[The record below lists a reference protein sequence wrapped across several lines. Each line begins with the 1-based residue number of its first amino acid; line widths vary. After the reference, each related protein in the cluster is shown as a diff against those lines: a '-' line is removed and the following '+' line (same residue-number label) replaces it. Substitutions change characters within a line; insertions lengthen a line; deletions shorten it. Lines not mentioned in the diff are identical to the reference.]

1 MRAVIQ
7 RVNKASVTINGK
19 LHSDIGNGLLVF
31 LGIEDSD
38 SDEDILW
45 LSGKIVNLRV
55 FKDEEG
61 VMNRSVLER
70 KGAILLVSQFT
81 LHASTKK
88 GNRAFRDSSLV
99 SDEQKNLIA
108 EKLSNRLTSEG
119 LLQVRSQVHRTQ
131 LANKQEVV
139 KKMNELVSI
148 SLRKKKSRI
157 ATRASK
163 ASKEKRLETKKR
175 KSEIKA
181 GRQKWGREN
190 F

>member
-1 MRAVIQ
+1 MNLIDLSPEIQ
-7 RVNKASVTINGK
+7 FQTTRSGGKGGQNVNKVESAI
-19 LHSDIGNGLLVF
+19 IGN
-31 LGIEDSD
+31 
-38 SDEDILW
+38 W
-45 LSGKIVNLRV
+45 
-55 FKDEEG
+55 
-61 VMNRSVLER
+61 
-70 KGAILLVSQFT
+70 
-81 LHASTKK
+81 
-88 GNRAFRDSSLV
+88 AFRDSSLV